1 MLLPLRGV
9 ATPGHGEGEG
19 SAVDKFRVSGTQE
32 TVEGAGANEVSGVLS
47 EASCCRCGAPLIKKK
62 RPTLFSRPLFSV
74 YQFECIE
81 PELGSFATGE
91 IITIGR

>member
-1 MLLPLRGV
+1 MNK
-9 ATPGHGEGEG
+9 
-19 SAVDKFRVSGTQE
+19 S
-32 TVEGAGANEVSGVLS
+32 
-47 EASCCRCGAPLIKKK
+47 
-62 RPTLFSRPLFSV
+62 LFVHPLFSV

>member
-1 MLLPLRGV
+1 MPVKTQSERRGI
-9 ATPGHGEGEG
+9 
-19 SAVDKFRVSGTQE
+19 
-32 TVEGAGANEVSGVLS
+32 GASKGMNKS
-47 EASCCRCGAPLIKKK
+47 
-62 RPTLFSRPLFSV
+62 LFVHPLFSV